1 MQTIM
6 FVFSWL
12 KARIADSSGQ
22 DLIEYAMLGGLIA
35 AAMLAVGVLVF
46 SILLAL
52 WFTSAFWLF
61 RTFGVSL

>member
-1 MQTIM
+1 VLAHSFLGCAFYGA
-6 FVFSWL
+6 FVTKVVIVRLHRFPGW
-12 KARIADSSGQ
+12 
-22 DLIEYAMLGGLIA
+22 
-35 AAMLAVGVLVF
+35 MLACVGVLVF